1 MIFIRMY
8 DLRDDKEESNWFL
21 QLPLLSGRAK
31 GSDSEHVTA
40 FITVMSYQSV
50 DLLFEYPKCQFL

>member
-31 GSDSEHVTA
+31 GGDSEHVAA
-40 FITVMSYQSV
+40 FITVHVISV
-50 DLLFEYPKCQFL
+50 SRLLI

>member
-21 QLPLLSGRAK
+21 QLPQLSGRAK
-31 GSDSEHVTA
+31 GGDSEHVAA

-50 DLLFEYPKCQFL
+50 DS